1 MECLF
6 CKIINRE
13 IDSETVYEDE
23 KCMAIRDINPQ
34 APSHILILPKKHI
47 PSLRDLKEEDVPLLG
62 YLLKIT
68 KEIALRENLADGF
81 RVVIND
87 GARAGQS
94 IFHLHIHLLGG
105 RVMKWPP
112 G

>member
-6 CKIINRE
+6 CKIINKE
-13 IDSETVYEDE
+13 IESEVVYEDK

-47 PSLRDLKEEDVPLLG
+47 PSLRDMEEEDIHLIG
-62 YLLKIT
+62 YLLKIA
-68 KEIALRENLADGF
+68 KEIALKENLFDGF
-81 RVVIND
+81 RIVIND
-87 GARAGQS
+87 GAKAGQS

-105 RVMKWPP
+105 RVLKWPP

>member
-13 IDSETVYEDE
+13 IESEIIYEDE
-23 KCMAIRDINPQ
+23 KCIAIRDINPQ

-47 PSLRDLKEEDVPLLG
+47 PSLRDAEEEDIYLIG

-68 KEIALRENLADGF
+68 KEIALKEDLVEGF